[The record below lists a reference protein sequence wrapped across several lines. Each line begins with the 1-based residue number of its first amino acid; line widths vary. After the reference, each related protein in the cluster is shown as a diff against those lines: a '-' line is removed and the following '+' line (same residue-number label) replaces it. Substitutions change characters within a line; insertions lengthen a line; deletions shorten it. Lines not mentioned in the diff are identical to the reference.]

1 MSLTLQILL
10 IIFTVLFFIILVKNV
25 KKGKLRTDYALAWI
39 LCSIALII
47 LSIFPQIAFFVARLI
62 GVISTA
68 NIVFAAIIFM
78 LIILVY
84 VLFNKV
90 SMLHLLH
97 RRHSGSQA
105 GQVHLGL
112 LCEDGERA
120 GAPGCPHA
128 CHQGYV
134 RPAEALRR
142 QEAGVHPEAGDRHS
156 HPAPH
161 P

>member
-1 MSLTLQILL
+1 M
-10 IIFTVLFFIILVKNV
+10 
-25 KKGKLRTDYALAWI
+25 D

-90 SMLHLLH
+90 SMLEEK
-97 RRHSGSQA
+97 QKT
-105 GQVHLGL
+105 
-112 LCEDGERA
+112 
-120 GAPGCPHA
+120 
-128 CHQGYV
+128 
-134 RPAEALRR
+134 
-142 QEAGVHPEAGDRHS
+142 
-156 HPAPH
+156 
-161 P
+161 

>member
-1 MSLTLQILL
+1 MSLTLQILF

-47 LSIFPQIAFFVARLI
+47 LSVFPQIAFFAARRI

-90 SMLHLLH
+90 SMLEEKQKNLI
-97 RRHSGSQA
+97 
-105 GQVHLGL
+105 
-112 LCEDGERA
+112 
-120 GAPGCPHA
+120 
-128 CHQGYV
+128 
-134 RPAEALRR
+134 
-142 QEAGVHPEAGDRHS
+142 QEVAILKKKNDLK
-156 HPAPH
+156 
-161 P
+161 

>member
-25 KKGKLRTDYALAWI
+25 KKGKLRTDYALA
-39 LCSIALII
+39 LII
-47 LSIFPQIAFFVARLI
+47 LSIFPQIAFFVASLI

-90 SMLHLLH
+90 SMLEEKQKNLI
-97 RRHSGSQA
+97 
-105 GQVHLGL
+105 
-112 LCEDGERA
+112 
-120 GAPGCPHA
+120 
-128 CHQGYV
+128 
-134 RPAEALRR
+134 
-142 QEAGVHPEAGDRHS
+142 QEVAILKKKNDLK
-156 HPAPH
+156 
-161 P
+161 

>member
-10 IIFTVLFFIILVKNV
+10 VLFFIILVKNV

-47 LSIFPQIAFFVARLI
+47 LSVFPQIAFFVARLI

-90 SMLHLLH
+90 SMLEEKQKNLI
-97 RRHSGSQA
+97 
-105 GQVHLGL
+105 
-112 LCEDGERA
+112 
-120 GAPGCPHA
+120 
-128 CHQGYV
+128 
-134 RPAEALRR
+134 
-142 QEAGVHPEAGDRHS
+142 QEIAILKKKNDLK
-156 HPAPH
+156 
-161 P
+161 

>member
-62 GVISTA
+62 GVFNS

-84 VLFNKV
+84 VYLIKY
-90 SMLHLLH
+90 
-97 RRHSGSQA
+97 
-105 GQVHLGL
+105 
-112 LCEDGERA
+112 LC
-120 GAPGCPHA
+120 
-128 CHQGYV
+128 
-134 RPAEALRR
+134 
-142 QEAGVHPEAGDRHS
+142 
-156 HPAPH
+156 
-161 P
+161 